1 MKLIDLLTQLYK
13 TKQFFFVLIKISLVV
28 ASFFFIYKK
37 LVGNSAL
44 AFYDF
49 VQFLNKT
56 NAFWLKSI
64 IFLILLTLF
73 NWFFEILK
81 WQTLVSSIKLIS
93 FKRAIEQC
101 LGSLTISLFT
111 PNRIGEYG
119 AKALYFEKTL
129 RKRVVFLNL
138 INNLIQ
144 MAITLFFG
152 FIGIILFANKYNLKV
167 NSNTFVFLLIGIG
180 IILIVIFILKKTNFQ
195 IKGFSLNKIKMA
207 LLNIKSETIVLGFLF
222 SFFRYLLFSFQFF
235 YLLTFFNIEISY
247 FNAMIIIT
255 SMYLLVSVIPSISFF
270 DVAIKGSIAV
280 YLFSLI
286 SVNEIII
293 LSIVT
298 IMWILNFVL
307 PSIVGSYFVL
317 SYKYPTNNN

>member
-13 TKQFFFVLIKISLVV
+13 TKQFFFVLLKISLVV

-37 LVGNSAL
+37 LVKNSEL
-44 AFYDF
+44 DF
-49 VQFLNKT
+49 SEFVEVLDKT
-56 NAFWLKSI
+56 DAFWLKSLV
-64 IFLILLTLF
+64 FLIILSVF

-81 WQTLVSSIKLIS
+81 WQKLVSTIKPIS
-93 FKRAIEQC
+93 FKKSIEQC
-101 LGSLTISLFT
+101 WGSLTISLFT

-119 AKALYFEKTL
+119 AKALYFEKAL

-138 INNLIQ
+138 MNNLLQ
-144 MAITLFFG
+144 MTMTVFFG

-180 IILIVIFILKKTNFQ
+180 IILIIIFTLKKTTIQ
-195 IKGFSLNKIKMA
+195 IKGFSLNRIKMA

-293 LSIVT
+293 LSIVI